1 MTKGSLALLL
11 LLTMSYYSSWEQAIR
26 DYIDQELLL
35 ACRGGNVEACGTLY
49 PLNPDFQGVETGE
62 PRALP
67 PRAEP

>member
-1 MTKGSLALLL
+1 MSALLLLL
-11 LLTMSYYSSWEQAIR
+11 LLTMPYYSSWDQAIR

-49 PLNPDFQGVETGE
+49 PLHPDFQGVKTRE
-62 PRALP
+62 PRSVP